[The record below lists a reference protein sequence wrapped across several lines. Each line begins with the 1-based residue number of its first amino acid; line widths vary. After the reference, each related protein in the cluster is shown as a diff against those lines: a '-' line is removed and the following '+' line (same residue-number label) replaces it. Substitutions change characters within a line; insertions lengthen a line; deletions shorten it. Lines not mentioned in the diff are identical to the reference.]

1 MVIFPSFT
9 VRVPLPSLVSFTW
22 NMRLSVVNSAV

>member
-9 VRVPLPSLVSFTW
+9 VRVPLSSLVSFTW